1 MECFFFEWYPDNDK
15 EGPYGRTF
23 VSNNTQAVETSM
35 KEGGVRSLL
44 PECISKQSSDRSVVD
59 TSGCCAV
66 KLASLLYREHASS
79 HVDIVH
85 SEAVSMRYKHVCAA
99 VLLCHVNE

>member
-1 MECFFFEWYPDNDK
+1 MMLNVGAVVSSEACLQRWIDCHTHDWAQEFMIAMECFFFEWYPDNDK

-44 PECISKQSSDRSVVD
+44 S
-59 TSGCCAV
+59 
-66 KLASLLYREHASS
+66 
-79 HVDIVH
+79 
-85 SEAVSMRYKHVCAA
+85 
-99 VLLCHVNE
+99 

>member
-44 PECISKQSSDRSVVD
+44 SSSSTRQHSVKSVLKASD
-59 TSGCCAV
+59 CCAV
-66 KLASLLYREHASS
+66 KLTSSLHRWHFLFM
-79 HVDIVH
+79 DQKG
-85 SEAVSMRYKHVCAA
+85 MQKP
-99 VLLCHVNE
+99 

>member
-1 MECFFFEWYPDNDK
+1 MECFFFEWYQDNDK

-44 PECISKQSSDRSVVD
+44 SKCSSRQHSIENVLNALD
-59 TSGCCAV
+59 CCAV
-66 KLASLLYREHASS
+66 KLTSLLYRGHACSRVDMM
-79 HVDIVH
+79 HV
-85 SEAVSMRYKHVCAA
+85 EAVSKCMKYFSAA
-99 VLLCHVNE
+99 VCRCVLSD